1 MRKKISYLCVNSP
14 SLPRDRRRETCWSSQ
29 RNRFRLDPQFGR
41 RKRHLEWSRNCS
53 AMRGMRRTFDREAGF
68 HVLLTLSA
76 SKNISEQWMP
86 DEFMNISSPISC
98 RIAANFSVINVRCIK
113 LLAVYLKFIA
123 VGSPTHEHRGCGMF
137 QKKIQLNRMCYS
149 YYKPSH
155 VFVG

>member
-1 MRKKISYLCVNSP
+1 MNSP

-98 RIAANFSVINVRCIK
+98 RIAANFSVINVQCIQ
-113 LLAVYLKFIA
+113 LHAACLAYVEFIA
-123 VGSPTHEHRGCGMF
+123 GEVFIGELKTIAMECFR
-137 QKKIQLNRMCYS
+137 KKIFWTELSSEMW
-149 YYKPSH
+149 
-155 VFVG
+155 FV